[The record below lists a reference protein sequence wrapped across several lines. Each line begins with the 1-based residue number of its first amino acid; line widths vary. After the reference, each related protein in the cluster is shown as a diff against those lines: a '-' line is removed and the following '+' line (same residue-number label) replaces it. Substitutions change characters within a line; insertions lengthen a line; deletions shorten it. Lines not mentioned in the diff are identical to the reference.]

1 MLDGELKI
9 NQTHIEDGDTVE
21 AVIRRK
27 EPSKDFGLVGTRNH
41 STQTTTEV
49 N

>member
-9 NQTHIEDGDTVE
+9 NQTHIEEGDTIE
-21 AVIRRK
+21 AVIRRR
-27 EPSKDFGLVGTRNH
+27 EPSRDYGLVRTRNH